1 MNELN
6 ILENDSEI
14 KNTSELKDTSE
25 ILSTNNLNRIKN
37 NIENMDKI
45 HHIEIYKILINDNKI
60 LFNENNNGI
69 FINLTELSI
78 DNIHKLENYI
88 EYFNKQQ
95 KQLILLEKQKKEIQ
109 NNFFS

>member
-1 MNELN
+1 MTELN
-6 ILENDSEI
+6 ILQNDSEI
-14 KNTSELKDTSE
+14 KNISELKHTSE
-25 ILSTNNLNRIKN
+25 ILSTNNLNKIKD

-45 HHIEIYKILINDNKI
+45 HHIEIYKILINDNNI
-60 LFNENNNGI
+60 IFNENNNGI
-69 FINLTELSI
+69 FINLTDLSI
-78 DNIHKLENYI
+78 DNIYKLQNYI